1 MIMSNIYIG
10 TCSWKYDSWR
20 GLVYSQSIDLNYLAE
35 YSRKYNTVE
44 IDQWFWSLFP
54 GGKVVLPRPA
64 VVQEYVQAVPPD
76 FKFSIKFPNS
86 LTLTHYYRK
95 DKTKELQLNP
105 FFLSTDL
112 YNRFL
117 DILTP
122 MHKHIGVLM
131 LQFEYL
137 NKQKM
142 KSQQEFIDKL
152 EQFVNQVGRRFELA
166 IEIRNPN
173 YLNSS
178 YFKFLK
184 ILKLSHVFL
193 QGYYMPALSDIYDQ
207 FAEKLVSPV
216 VIRLHGPDRNSVE
229 EKSGGMWNKII
240 EPRNKEISRITEIIT
255 DLNARKLDVYV
266 NVNNHYEG
274 SAPLTIEKIRHK
286 IEATKK

>member
-1 MIMSNIYIG
+1 MPNIYIG

-20 GLVYSQSIDLNYLAE
+20 GLVYSDSADLNYLAE
-35 YSRKYNTVE
+35 YSRKFNTVE

-54 GGKVVLPRPA
+54 AGKVVLPIPA
-64 VVQEYVQAVPPD
+64 VVQEYAQAVPRN
-76 FKFSIKFPNS
+76 FKFTVKLPNS
-86 LTLTHYYRK
+86 LALTHYYRK
-95 DKTKELQLNP
+95 DKTKGLQVNP

-112 YNRFL
+112 YNRFI

-122 MHKHIGVLM
+122 LQQHIGVLM

-142 KSQQEFIDKL
+142 PTQQEFLGKL
-152 EQFVNQVGRRFELA
+152 ERFLNQIDRRKFMLA

-173 YLNSS
+173 YLNVT

-193 QGYYMPALSDIYDQ
+193 EGYYMPAVADIYSQ
-207 FAEKLVSPV
+207 FAEKLISPV
-216 VIRLHGPDRNSVE
+216 VIRLHGPDRNSIE
-229 EKSGGMWNKII
+229 EKSGGSWNKII
-240 EPRNKEISRITEIIT
+240 EPRNKEISRITEIIAN
-255 DLNARKLDVYV
+255 LKARKLDVYV

-274 SAPLTIEKIRHK
+274 SAPLTIEKIRQK
-286 IEATKK
+286 IAATEK